1 MKRSVFKLS
10 VFCYNFH
17 MSSNENL
24 GRCPRAVSLI
34 FICLLALVASQSAF
48 YPTQAETEAEIA
60 AKEAKLKAELA
71 KVEKEISEQKGLLST
86 KQKET
91 ASIQRDIDILN
102 YKINTAQLNIK
113 KKKLEIERLGG
124 DISDKVEYIGEL
136 DEKVGKNKVSLA
148 ELLRATREIDENS
161 FIELVMDKNNVSD
174 LFVEADRYYFIQQ
187 SMHKTLSSTRS
198 TKNLTEQEKKQLEVR
213 RAAETNAKK
222 AIEVEKANIERLNA
236 EKQVYLNM
244 SKTQEGAYRTIIA
257 EKEKQRAAIR
267 SALFRLRNVQAIT
280 FGEALELAKQ
290 VSAATGVRP
299 AFILAIITQESN
311 LGQNVGTCNRPG
323 DPPEKSW
330 RVVMKPER
338 DHAPFLRITKSLGLD
353 TDTQP
358 ISCPYM
364 GGWGGA
370 MGPAQFI
377 PSTWAAYESRIA
389 KATGNNPPN
398 PWNPKDAFAAS
409 ATYLS
414 DLGASAGTFTAERT
428 AALKYYAGGNWANP
442 KNAFYGD
449 QVMKLVATYEQ
460 QIKILQDD

>member
-1 MKRSVFKLS
+1 MTLSNCRSYSKITSFLVVGL
-10 VFCYNFH
+10 
-17 MSSNENL
+17 
-24 GRCPRAVSLI
+24 LI
-34 FICLLALVASQSAF
+34 LVGSQTLF
-48 YPTQAETEAEIA
+48 YPALAETEAEIA
-60 AKEAKLKAELA
+60 AKESKLKAELA
-71 KVEKEISEQKGLLST
+71 RVEKEIAEQKNLLGN

-124 DISDKVEYIGEL
+124 DINDKVEYIGEL
-136 DEKVGKNKVSLA
+136 NDKVGKNRVSLG
-148 ELLRATREIDENS
+148 ELLRATREVDENS
-161 FIELVMDKNNVSD
+161 FIELVMDNNSVSD

-187 SMHKTLSSTRS
+187 SMHQTLSNTRS
-198 TKNLTEQEKKQLEVR
+198 TKNLTEQEKKQLETR
-213 RAAETNAKK
+213 KMAETNAKQ
-222 AIEVEKANIERLNA
+222 AIEAEKATIERLNT
-236 EKQVYLNM
+236 EKQGYLKM

-280 FGEALELAKQ
+280 FGEALELAQK
-290 VSAATGVRP
+290 VSKATGVRAP
-299 AFILAIITQESN
+299 FILAIITQESN

-358 ISCPYM
+358 VSCPYM

-377 PSTWAAYESRIA
+377 PSTWAAYEARIA
-389 KATGNNPPN
+389 KATGNNPPS
-398 PWNPKDAFAAS
+398 PWNPQDAFAAS
-409 ATYLS
+409 ATYLG
-414 DLGASAGTFTAERT
+414 DLGAVAGTYTAERT
-428 AALKYYAGGNWANP
+428 AALKYYSGGNWANP

-460 QIKILQDD
+460 QIKILQED

>member
-1 MKRSVFKLS
+1 MLFNNFKCCSKIISGLIVGLLVFGGLS
-10 VFCYNFH
+10 FY
-17 MSSNENL
+17 SS
-24 GRCPRAVSLI
+24 PI
-34 FICLLALVASQSAF
+34 
-48 YPTQAETEAEIA
+48 YAETEAEIS
-60 AKEAKLKAELA
+60 AKEEKLKAELS
-71 KVEKEISEQKGLLST
+71 KVEKEIADQKNLLSN

-124 DISDKVEYIGEL
+124 DINDKVEYIGEL
-136 DEKVGKNKVSLA
+136 NEKVGKNKVSLG
-148 ELLRATREIDENS
+148 ELLRATKEIDENS
-161 FIELVMDKNNVSD
+161 FIELVMGNNNISD
-174 LFVEADRYYFIQQ
+174 LSIEADRYYFVQQ
-187 SMHKTLSSTRS
+187 SMYKTLSDTRT
-198 TKNLTEQEKKQLEVR
+198 TKNLTEQEKKKLEIR
-213 RAAETNAKK
+213 RNAETNAKK
-222 AIEVEKANIERLNA
+222 AIEEEKANIERLNA

-244 SKTQEGAYRTIIA
+244 SKTQEGAYRAVIA

-290 VSAATGVRP
+290 VSIATGVRAP
-299 AFILAIITQESN
+299 FILAIITQESN

-358 ISCPYM
+358 VSCPYM

-377 PSTWAAYESRIA
+377 PSTWAAYEARIA

-414 DLGASAGTFTAERT
+414 DLGAGAGTYTAERT

-449 QVMKLVATYEQ
+449 QVMKLVSTYEQ
-460 QIKILQDD
+460 QIKILQED

>member
-1 MKRSVFKLS
+1 
-10 VFCYNFH
+10 
-17 MSSNENL
+17 
-24 GRCPRAVSLI
+24 
-34 FICLLALVASQSAF
+34 
-48 YPTQAETEAEIA
+48 
-60 AKEAKLKAELA
+60 
-71 KVEKEISEQKGLLST
+71 
-86 KQKET
+86 
-91 ASIQRDIDILN
+91 
-102 YKINTAQLNIK
+102 
-113 KKKLEIERLGG
+113 
-124 DISDKVEYIGEL
+124 
-136 DEKVGKNKVSLA
+136 
-148 ELLRATREIDENS
+148 
-161 FIELVMDKNNVSD
+161 
-174 LFVEADRYYFIQQ
+174 
-187 SMHKTLSSTRS
+187 
-198 TKNLTEQEKKQLEVR
+198 
-213 RAAETNAKK
+213 
-222 AIEVEKANIERLNA
+222 
-236 EKQVYLNM
+236 
-244 SKTQEGAYRTIIA
+244 EGAYRAVIA

-290 VSAATGVRP
+290 VSIATGVRAP
-299 AFILAIITQESN
+299 FILAIITQESN

-358 ISCPYM
+358 VSCPYM

-377 PSTWAAYESRIA
+377 PSTWAAYEARIA

-414 DLGASAGTFTAERT
+414 DLGAGAGTYTAERT

-449 QVMKLVATYEQ
+449 QVMKLVSTYEQ
-460 QIKILQDD
+460 QIKILQED